1 MKLKGLLKVALVLL
15 AISTMFVA
23 CDTLAGG
30 KWARVENVYMK
41 PSATADADS
50 VYYVWNWG
58 NGADGK
64 WSTQLTLNEDGLY
77 VWAVPEDADNCIFVE
92 MEAETT
98 EPDWSAKVAQTADLV
113 IPLAGDTK
121 VVYSIASKEWIELG
135 AKEPEPEPEPE
146 PVVCA
151 VAISATEFTSLK
163 YAAQSGPTDIELDGD
178 KSFTFYANA
187 KTYKFKYTDGTWS
200 FTAVTGEAI
209 TELDKE
215 YPIVKKGDTGYGNIE
230 LKNLTKGAEYKV
242 TLTHKDDGFAYVKV
256 HATGEV
262 YTPPATNG
270 IVYTPEDGKIYML
283 LDGVFLSGNGDERF
297 AAYFYGDG
305 DVNAWV
311 EMNAVEDVTNL
322 YEVAVPTGKNFTK
335 VIFVRMNGSTTE
347 NNWDNK
353 WNQTDD
359 LTIPTDVK
367 VCCTI
372 SAWDGQQDNWFAF
385 ATE

>member
-146 PVVCA
+146 PVVGA
-151 VAISATEFTSLK
+151 VVSEADFKKFTHIAGDFEGWANATELN
-163 YAAQSGPTDIELDGD
+163 AE
-178 KSFTFYANA
+178 KS
-187 KTYKFKYTDGTWS
+187 YKFFATSSKTSFKFTDGTWA
-200 FTAVTGEAI
+200 FCAI
-209 TELDKE
+209 TSEEIVELDKE
-215 YPIVKKGDTGYGNIE
+215 YVITKIGDTGMDNINV
-230 LKNLTKGAEYKV
+230 KNLEKNAEYEV
-242 TLTHKDDGFAYVKV
+242 SLTWKDDKAYVKV

-262 YTPPATNG
+262 YTPPANCG
-270 IVYTPEDGKIYML
+270 IVHTPEAGKIYL
-283 LDGVFLSGNGDERF
+283 VPSDNWLEAGVNRFCAVFTESGWKNET
-297 AAYFYGDG
+297 
-305 DVNAWV
+305 WV
-311 EMNAVEDVTNL
+311 SMTKVEGKNL
-322 YEVAVPTGKNFTK
+322 YEVTVPQGNF
-335 VIFVRMNGSTTE
+335 VDVQFQRMNPDKDG
-347 NNWDNK
+347 NDWDSK
-353 WNQTDD
+353 WSSSETLQ
-359 LTIPTDVK
+359 IPTTGDAV
-367 VCCTI
+367 VCVI
-372 SAWDGQQDNWFAF
+372 DGWTAGSWMLF